1 VNLYTNLFA
10 KKASDEFFD
19 PISYLNLGPYSMNT
33 VVKKNQLHVLRL
45 LQSDPLA
52 KKDKNKDDH
61 QKNEEDKGEQE
72 YTVCLTA
79 WENKWGIRA
88 TGICRCLKELP

>member
-1 VNLYTNLFA
+1 MNLYTNLFA

-52 KKDKNKDDH
+52 KK
-61 QKNEEDKGEQE
+61 E
-72 YTVCLTA
+72 
-79 WENKWGIRA
+79 R
-88 TGICRCLKELP
+88 